1 MKFVVLPAALK
12 AAYAAVSPAVSSNP
26 LLPVLENF
34 LFTPT
39 EDGKSFIVTGSD
51 DMITISVSLPVEEG
65 SGLRPFL
72 LCRQYIYELVKSLGE
87 WPADVEIDDNGALTV
102 SDMLGDFQF
111 FCSLDVSEYP
121 VRKTVSQVGT
131 FEVNA
136 DVLVQAMLSASEFT
150 ESEGGKKVPLRPI
163 MTNVCL
169 DVRQDRV
176 NVVASDSKKMYLNV
190 FADVKVESEPHFVLV
205 KPRVVKAL
213 ASMLSR
219 GLDDTLC
226 VGFTAKTVTFA
237 LGTSVLTSNV
247 MEGKFPRYEAVLPKT
262 NNRIAVVDIALLE
275 AAVDRVHYS
284 TDYTNGIKITF
295 DGASHLTIEANDV
308 EFSRSAKVTIDT
320 VSQTNMPKV
329 SYGMAYDRL
338 LTVLS
343 AFKNQKNV
351 TFLCGDE
358 HRAMLLKEDPT
369 GDLTTLLMPMQ
380 ILW

>member
-12 AAYAAVSPAVSSNP
+12 AAFAAVSPAVMSQQ
-26 LLPVLENF
+26 LMPVRENV
-34 LFTPT
+34 LFVPSD
-39 EDGKSFIVTGSD
+39 DGKSFVLTGSD
-51 DMITISVSLPVEEG
+51 DMITISVSLPIEEG

-72 LCRQYIYELVKSLGE
+72 LGGRYIGELVKSLGE
-87 WPADVEIDDNGALTV
+87 WPADVEIDDKGALTV
-102 SDMLGDFQF
+102 SDMMGDFQF

-121 VRKTVSQVGT
+121 VSKTVSQIGT

-136 DVLVQAMLSASEFT
+136 DVLMQTMLSASRFT
-150 ESEGGKKVPLRPI
+150 EPDSGEKTLRPI

-169 DVRQDRV
+169 DVRQDKV
-176 NVVASDSKKMYLNV
+176 NVVASDSKQMYVNV
-190 FADVKVESEPHFVLV
+190 LADVKVESAPHSVLV

-226 VGFTAKTVTFA
+226 VGFTAKTVTFTQ
-237 LGTSVLTSNV
+237 GTSVLTSTV

-262 NNRIAVVDIALLE
+262 NNRIAVVNIALLE
-275 AAVDRVHYS
+275 AAVDRVRFS
-284 TDYTNGIKITF
+284 TDNTNGIKITF
-295 DGASHLTIEANDV
+295 DGASRLTVEANDV

-320 VSQTNMPKV
+320 VSQTDMPKV
-329 SYGMAYDRL
+329 SYGMAYNRL
-338 LTVLS
+338 QTVLS

-351 TFLCGDE
+351 TFLCGE
-358 HRAMLLKEDPT
+358 EQRPMLLKESPVS
-369 GDLTTLLMPMQ
+369 DLTTLLMPMQ